1 MNKSYIIIRNSKL
14 REVDCFSLQH
24 TSNVQVYLAAHHRL
38 NSLRAAPLELHS
50 GGISA
55 DMNTADDLPRL
66 NSQWMDTTTAK
77 SQARLD
83 MLAVEF
89 KRQKEEGVKVS
100 Y

>member
-1 MNKSYIIIRNSKL
+1 MVISLCGIRI
-14 REVDCFSLQH
+14 REVDNFSLQH

-50 GGISA
+50 AGVST
-55 DMNTADDLPRL
+55 DMNTVDDLPRL
-66 NSQWMDTTTAK
+66 NSQWIDATTAK

-89 KRQKEEGVKVS
+89 KRQKEEGVKVR
-100 Y
+100 

>member
-1 MNKSYIIIRNSKL
+1 MKNSKL
-14 REVDCFSLQH
+14 QEVDYFSLQH

-38 NSLRAAPLELHS
+38 NALRAAPLELHS
-50 GGISA
+50 AGVSA
-55 DMNTADDLPRL
+55 DVNTADDLPRL
-66 NSQWMDTTTAK
+66 NSQWMDATTAK

-89 KRQKEEGVKVS
+89 KRQKEEGVKVR